1 MSMAHEKTGEGSRR
15 ANGAAECRGREAG
28 QRLRMICGTISSVRT
43 TGWLPGDGGKDI
55 WLKGLQRRMEAKAGL
70 YGTAWGSNDLEGQES
85 GRTSGATPSEGTR
98 ACTVLSGLH
107 DYKSGGEVGA
117 TSTRDKGCLQHGGV
131 RNKGAGMGRQE
142 SLPEDLWPMGRKSRR
157 THDRGWFEGD

>member
-1 MSMAHEKTGEGSRR
+1 MSMGYKTDPKGWMGANKWRGDTDGGTRMSMAHEKTGEGSRR

-28 QRLRMICGTISSVRT
+28 QRLRMVCGTISSVRT

-98 ACTVLSGLH
+98 ACTMLSGLH
-107 DYKSGGEVGA
+107 GKI
-117 TSTRDKGCLQHGGV
+117 
-131 RNKGAGMGRQE
+131 
-142 SLPEDLWPMGRKSRR
+142 
-157 THDRGWFEGD
+157 